1 MGYALIPPKFINA
14 DNPKNYHLF
23 NATIN
28 NGVITISE
36 QSKCEETANKTEFDG
51 LYTWSISVI
60 SGDEKKVYKFYYNK
74 KNDIF
79 YFNNKNTA
87 RVVIAF
93 FRGDKACGTC
103 ISTLYADN

>member
-60 SGDEKKVYKFYYNK
+60 SGDEKKYISFTIIK
-74 KNDIF
+74 KMIF
-79 YFNNKNTA
+79 FILIIK
-87 RVVIAF
+87 IQQE
-93 FRGDKACGTC
+93 
-103 ISTLYADN
+103 

>member
-14 DNPKNYHLF
+14 DNPENYHLF

-28 NGVITISE
+28 NGVITILEESE
-36 QSKCEETANKTEFDG
+36 CGENRKIRNFDG
-51 LYTWSISVI
+51 LRLCHIYVTNSNEEIDYS
-60 SGDEKKVYKFYYNK
+60 FYYHK
-74 KNDIF
+74 GNDIF
-79 YFNNKNTA
+79 YFDNKNTA